1 MVGAEIAHSISAMT
15 SVAHLLAHGTIWLWK
30 SSASYTL
37 LVIQLEKSKAFQV
50 LNTLIFHSC
59 LPKQKGHKNNTFST
73 PNNYSHTSH

>member
-50 LNTLIFHSC
+50 LNTL
-59 LPKQKGHKNNTFST
+59 
-73 PNNYSHTSH
+73 